1 MICQN
6 YYYYMLKKIQDE
18 LLKKLKEKKK
28 GHKNANGKDF
38 KFIKF
43 DSY

>member
-6 YYYYMLKKIQDE
+6 YYYYMLKKIQVE

-28 GHKNANGKDF
+28 DIKMQMEKNF

>member
-6 YYYYMLKKIQDE
+6 YYYYMLKKIQVE
-18 LLKKLKEKKK
+18 LLKKLKEKK
-28 GHKNANGKDF
+28 GHKNANGKNF